1 MDFNDPHNCKVWFE
15 TIAEMFD
22 CRITYFDPKRRVVE
36 FDGLKNNQDKL
47 ARYIAD
53 HLQEWRLI

>member
-1 MDFNDPHNCKVWFE
+1 MDFNDPHNCKVWFK

-22 CRITYFDPKRRVVE
+22 CVITAYDFEKRIVE
-36 FDGLKNNQDKL
+36 FNGADGNLEKL

-53 HLQEWRLI
+53 HTQE

>member
-53 HLQEWRLI
+53 HLQE